1 MTKILL
7 EALKGKTCAR
17 PPFWFM
23 RQAGRYLP
31 EYMEIRGKAKNFLD
45 FCYTPELAA
54 EATMQPIRRYGMDAA
69 ILFSDILV
77 LPDALGCEVAFEEGR
92 GPVLEPIICARD
104 IESLNGNNFLENLLP
119 VFETLRSVK
128 AVLAKNISMIGF
140 AGAPWT
146 VAVYMVE
153 GHGGTDGGT
162 IRRWA
167 YEDEE
172 GFARLMDI
180 LIAATTT
187 YLIEQIKNGAE
198 AVQLFDS
205 WAGMLPEDQF
215 HRWIIAPTRTIVDK
229 IKETYPEIPVIGFP
243 RAAGVLFKP
252 FVEET
257 GVDGISIDCGVP
269 LDWAVENL
277 QSRCTVQGNLDNQVL
292 AAGGRAM
299 EKAAKHILDR
309 FAGGPFIFNL
319 GHGVL
324 PETPPENVAR
334 LAAVIKDWNGA

>member
-1 MTKILL
+1 MTKIFLK
-7 EALKGKTCAR
+7 ALKGETCAR

-31 EYMEIRGKAKNFLD
+31 EYMEIRKKAKNFLD

-54 EATMQPIRRYGMDAA
+54 EATLQPIRRYGMDAA

-77 LPDALGCEVAFEEGR
+77 LPDALGCDVTFEEGR
-92 GPVLEPIICARD
+92 GPALKPIVRAAD
-104 IESLNGNNFLENLLP
+104 IEKLSDCNFLENLTP
-119 VFETLRSVK
+119 VFETLRNVK
-128 AVLAKNISMIGF
+128 AALAENVSMIGF

-172 GFARLMDI
+172 GFARLID
-180 LIAATTT
+180 LLVTATTA

-205 WAGMLPEDQF
+205 WAGMLPENQF
-215 HRWIIAPTRTIVDK
+215 HRWVIEPTRIIVNK
-229 IKETYPEIPVIGFP
+229 IREIYPYIPIIGFP

-252 FVEET
+252 FVEKT
-257 GVDGISIDCGVP
+257 GVDGINIDCGVP
-269 LDWAVENL
+269 LDWAVSIL
-277 QSRCTVQGNLDNQVL
+277 QSRCTVQGNMDNQVL
-292 AAGGRAM
+292 VVGGRAM
-299 EKAAKHILDR
+299 EEAAKCILNR
-309 FAGGPFIFNL
+309 LAGGPFIFNL

>member
-1 MTKILL
+1 MTKNFLK
-7 EALKGKTCAR
+7 ALKGETCAK

-31 EYMEIRGKAKNFLD
+31 EYMEIRKKAKNFLD
-45 FCYTPELAA
+45 FCYTPELAV
-54 EATMQPIRRYGMDAA
+54 EATLQPIRRYGMDAA

-77 LPDALGCEVAFEEGR
+77 LPDALGCDVAFEEGR
-92 GPVLEPIICARD
+92 GPVLEPIVCTRD
-104 IESLNGNNFLENLLP
+104 IEKLNDVNLLENLSP
-119 VFETLRSVK
+119 VFKTLRSVK
-128 AVLAKNISMIGF
+128 AALAADVSMIGF

-153 GHGGTDGGT
+153 GRGGTDGGT
-162 IRRWA
+162 VRRWA
-167 YEDEE
+167 YEDEK
-172 GFARLMDI
+172 GFARLID
-180 LIAATTT
+180 LLATATAA

-205 WAGMLPEDQF
+205 WANMLPESQF
-215 HRWIIAPTRTIVDK
+215 NRWVITPTRTIVNK
-229 IKETYPEIPVIGFP
+229 IKDIYPYVPIIGFP

-269 LDWAVENL
+269 LDWAASML
-277 QSRCTVQGNLDNQVL
+277 QSQCTVQGNLDNQLL
-292 AAGGRAM
+292 AVGGQAL
-299 EKAAKHILDR
+299 EKAAKRILGR
-309 FAGGPFIFNL
+309 LAGGPFIFNL
-319 GHGVL
+319 GHGIL

-334 LAAVIKDWNGA
+334 LAAVIRDWNEA